1 MKSPKYRYEIKIH
14 TVETTGELETV
25 MNDYGSKGIRVIKA
39 EFIGD
44 VFEKGRPMRKYV
56 LYLEKKIKSK

>member
-1 MKSPKYRYEIKIH
+1 MKYQYDIKIH
-14 TVETTGELETV
+14 NVLDYNELSKV
-25 MNDYGSKGIRVIKA
+25 MNKYGSDGIRVIKA

-44 VFEKGRPMRKYV
+44 IFETGKPMKKYV

>member
-1 MKSPKYRYEIKIH
+1 MKYEYHIKIH
-14 TVETTGELETV
+14 NVIDYNDLNQV
-25 MNDYGSKGIRVIKA
+25 MNKYGRNGYRVIKA

-44 VFEKGRPMRKYV
+44 IFEKSMPMKKYV

>member
-1 MKSPKYRYEIKIH
+1 MKYQYDIKIH
-14 TVETTGELETV
+14 NILDYNELSKV
-25 MNDYGSKGIRVIKA
+25 MNKYGNDGIRVIKA

-44 VFEKGRPMRKYV
+44 IFETGKPMKKYV